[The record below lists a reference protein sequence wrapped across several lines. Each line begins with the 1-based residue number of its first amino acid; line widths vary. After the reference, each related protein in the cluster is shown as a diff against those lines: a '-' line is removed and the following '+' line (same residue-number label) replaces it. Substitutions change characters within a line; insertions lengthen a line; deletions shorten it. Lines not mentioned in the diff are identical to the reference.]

1 MNIQIISLFML
12 ILGMWMVLISFY
24 LDFDFFRIKVLMNY
38 FRNIKENTLIMA
50 FVTLIGIVVSIM
62 TKVFVFVPVSLA
74 VAILLPGILV
84 NQRKNKNQDQKMRQ
98 WTLLIDDLTSG
109 VRAGLNV
116 GEALAQA
123 LQNCEEPLRLDFQE
137 AIIEINRSGQVSKV
151 ISILKNQITDSVG
164 IATLKLLQVVLKT
177 GANDLATSLS
187 ILSNASRENHNL
199 IQELKAK
206 QSWVLN
212 GARISVVAPWLV
224 LLALWT
230 QESVRNAYQNVIG
243 QLILILVAMVGV
255 IGYLVMKRIG
265 RIDVFRNVET
275 T

>member
-1 MNIQIISLFML
+1 MNFQIMSFFML
-12 ILGMWMVLISFY
+12 ILGIWIFLISFY
-24 LDFDFFRIKVLMNY
+24 LDFDFFRIKVLMNNL
-38 FRNIKENTLIMA
+38 RNVKENTLIIA
-50 FVTLIGIVVSIM
+50 SVTLIGILVSVI
-62 TKVFVFVPVSLA
+62 TKVFVFIPVSLT
-74 VAILLPGILV
+74 VAILLPGILA
-84 NQRKNKNQDQKMRQ
+84 NQTKNKTQDQKMRQ

-109 VRAGLNV
+109 VRAGLTI

-151 ISILKNQITDSVG
+151 ISILKNHITDTVG

-212 GARISVVAPWLV
+212 GARISVIAPWLV

-230 QESVRNAYQNVIG
+230 QESVRDAYQNVIG

-265 RIDVFRNVET
+265 RIDVLRNVET

>member
-1 MNIQIISLFML
+1 MNFQIISLFML
-12 ILGMWMVLISFY
+12 ILGMWMVLTSFY
-24 LDFDFFRIKVLMNY
+24 LDFDFFRIKVLMIY
-38 FRNIKENTLIMA
+38 FRNIKENTLIIA
-50 FVTLIGIVVSIM
+50 SVTLIGIVLSIM
-62 TKVFVFVPVSLA
+62 TKVLVFAPVSLA

-84 NQRKNKNQDQKMRQ
+84 NQRKNKTQDQKMRQ

-109 VRAGLNV
+109 VRAGLTV

-164 IATLKLLQVVLKT
+164 IATLKLLQVVFKT

>member
-1 MNIQIISLFML
+1 MNFQIISLFML
-12 ILGMWMVLISFY
+12 ILGMWMVLTSFY
-24 LDFDFFRIKVLMNY
+24 LDFDFFRIKVLMIY
-38 FRNIKENTLIMA
+38 FRNIKENTLIIA
-50 FVTLIGIVVSIM
+50 SVTLIGIVVSIM
-62 TKVFVFVPVSLA
+62 TKVLVFAPVSLA

-84 NQRKNKNQDQKMRQ
+84 NQRKNKTQDQKMRQ

-109 VRAGLNV
+109 VRAGLTV

-151 ISILKNQITDSVG
+151 ISILKNHITDSVG

>member
-1 MNIQIISLFML
+1 ML
-12 ILGMWMVLISFY
+12 ILGMWMVLTSFY
-24 LDFDFFRIKVLMNY
+24 LDFDFFRIKVLMIY
-38 FRNIKENTLIMA
+38 FRNIKENTLIIA
-50 FVTLIGIVVSIM
+50 SVTLIGIVVSIM
-62 TKVFVFVPVSLA
+62 TKVLVFAPVSLA

-84 NQRKNKNQDQKMRQ
+84 NQRKNKTQDQKMRQ

-109 VRAGLNV
+109 VRAGLTV

-187 ILSNASRENHNL
+187 ILSNVSRENHNL

>member
-1 MNIQIISLFML
+1 MNFQIISLFML
-12 ILGMWMVLISFY
+12 ILGMWMVLTSFY

-38 FRNIKENTLIMA
+38 FRNIKENTLIIA
-50 FVTLIGIVVSIM
+50 SVTLIGIVVSIM
-62 TKVFVFVPVSLA
+62 TEVLVFAPVSLA
-74 VAILLPGILV
+74 AAILLPGILV
-84 NQRKNKNQDQKMRQ
+84 NQRKNKTQDQKMRQ

-109 VRAGLNV
+109 VRAGLTV

-151 ISILKNQITDSVG
+151 ISTLKNQITDSVG

>member
-1 MNIQIISLFML
+1 MNFQIISLFML

-38 FRNIKENTLIMA
+38 FQNIKENTLIMA
-50 FVTLIGIVVSIM
+50 SVTLIGIVVSIM

-84 NQRKNKNQDQKMRQ
+84 NQRKNKTQDQKMRQ

-109 VRAGLNV
+109 VRAGLTV
-116 GEALAQA
+116 SEALAQA

-151 ISILKNQITDSVG
+151 ISILKNQITDTVG

>member
-1 MNIQIISLFML
+1 ML

-38 FRNIKENTLIMA
+38 FQNIKENTLIMA
-50 FVTLIGIVVSIM
+50 SVTLIGIVVSIM

-84 NQRKNKNQDQKMRQ
+84 NQRKNKTQDQKMRQ

-109 VRAGLNV
+109 VRAGLTV
-116 GEALAQA
+116 SEALAQA

-151 ISILKNQITDSVG
+151 ISILKNQITDTVG

-255 IGYLVMKRIG
+255 FGYLVMKRIG

>member
-1 MNIQIISLFML
+1 ML
-12 ILGMWMVLISFY
+12 ILGIWIFLISFY
-24 LDFDFFRIKVLMNY
+24 LDFDFFRIKVLMNNL
-38 FRNIKENTLIMA
+38 RNVKENTLIIA
-50 FVTLIGIVVSIM
+50 SVTLIGILVSVI
-62 TKVFVFVPVSLA
+62 TKVFVFIPVSLT
-74 VAILLPGILV
+74 VAILLPGILA
-84 NQRKNKNQDQKMRQ
+84 NQTKNKTQDQKMRQ

-109 VRAGLNV
+109 VRAGLTI

-151 ISILKNQITDSVG
+151 ISILKNHITDTVG

-212 GARISVVAPWLV
+212 GARISVIAPWLV

-230 QESVRNAYQNVIG
+230 QESVRDAYQNVIG

-265 RIDVFRNVET
+265 RIDVLRNVET